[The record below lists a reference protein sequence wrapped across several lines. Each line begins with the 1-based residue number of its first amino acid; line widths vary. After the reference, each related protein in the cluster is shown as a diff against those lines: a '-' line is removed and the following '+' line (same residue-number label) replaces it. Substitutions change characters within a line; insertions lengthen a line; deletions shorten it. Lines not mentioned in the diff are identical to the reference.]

1 MGRSRDIKYVRV
13 ANVSKMASYT
23 LYCSKTSLR
32 GLWGEGFTL
41 QRAEAKKL
49 ERPEKMKH
57 ALFYGNRVPAY
68 VYTLAG
74 LTARAHHHQACD
86 SQARSRPAC

>member
-1 MGRSRDIKYVRV
+1 
-13 ANVSKMASYT
+13 MASYT
-23 LYCSKTSLR
+23 LILLKNFAAR
-32 GLWGEGFTL
+32 PKGGGFTL

-68 VYTLAG
+68 VHTLAG